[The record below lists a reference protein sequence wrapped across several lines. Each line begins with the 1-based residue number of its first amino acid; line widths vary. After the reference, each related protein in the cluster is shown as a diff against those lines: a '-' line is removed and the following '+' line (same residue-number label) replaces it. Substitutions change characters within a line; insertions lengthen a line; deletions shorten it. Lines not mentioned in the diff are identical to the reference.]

1 MTKSEILKYLRGET
15 TADERAK
22 MLKWLE
28 ADPLHMEEMR
38 CLRRIFDATLCGKA
52 PLAIDG
58 DDSQP
63 RRMQPLVR
71 RLMRVA
77 AAVAVVCLLG
87 GMAWL
92 YTGRMAKQEP
102 LLANSSI
109 HVPVGQRAEITLS
122 DGTRVWLNSNT
133 TLRMATSHGNN
144 SRDIELNGEAYFE
157 VTHDEHRP
165 FVVHTGG
172 HEVQVLGTKFNVYA
186 YNDSREFSVRLYD
199 GSVNVSDTRTK
210 EHVLL
215 VPNEKARMLADGRL
229 VKTGFERSESL
240 LWLDGIYY
248 FDNLDYGSIFKKLQ
262 EYYRVRID
270 VRSPEVSRY
279 RCTCKFRQE
288 DGLRH
293 IINILQSIHP
303 FQYDWNEDTQTVT
316 VR

>member
-1 MTKSEILKYLRGET
+1 MTKSEILRYLRGET
-15 TADERAK
+15 TACERAK
-22 MLKWLE
+22 MLEWLE
-28 ADPLHMEEMR
+28 ADPQHMEEMR
-38 CLRRIFDATLCGKA
+38 CLRRVFDATLCSGA

-58 DDSQP
+58 DDSLP
-63 RRMQPLVR
+63 RRTQPLVR

-92 YTGRMAKQEP
+92 YTGHMAEQEP
-102 LLANSSI
+102 LLATSSI
-109 HVPVGQRAEITLS
+109 HVPVGQRTEVTLS

-133 TLRMATSHGNN
+133 TLRMAAGSGDS
-144 SRDIELNGEAYFE
+144 SRDIELSGEAYFE

-172 HEVQVLGTKFNVYA
+172 HEVQVLGTKFSVYA
-186 YNDSREFSVRLYD
+186 YDDSREFSVRLYN
-199 GSVNVSDTRTK
+199 GAVNVSDTRTK

-215 VPNEKARMLADGRL
+215 APNEKVKMLADGRL

-270 VRSPEVSRY
+270 VRSPKVLQY

-293 IINILQSIHP
+293 ILNILQSIHP
-303 FQYDWNEDTQTVT
+303 FQYDWNEDTQTIA